1 MLKQKFI
8 WMLGALIIVALAVCA
23 QDQPQ
28 KVIKHVPVKPTSAAS
43 GQEMYTSYCAVCH
56 GKDGKGNGPAAE
68 ALKVPPTDLTMLS
81 KKNGGKYPA
90 LKVTASIRREA
101 NTPAHGSAEM
111 PVWGH
116 LFRTMSGGHEGEV
129 QQRVANLSN
138 YIETLQA
145 K

>member
-1 MLKQKFI
+1 MTSRKFI
-8 WMLGALIIVALAVCA
+8 WMLGALLVLALAVGA
-23 QDQPQ
+23 QEEPQ
-28 KVIKHVPVKPTSAAS
+28 KVIKHVPVKSTSPAS
-43 GQEMYTSYCAVCH
+43 GQEMYVTYCAVCH

-68 ALKVPPTDLTMLS
+68 ALKVLPTDLTSLA

-90 LKVTASIRREA
+90 LKVSSAIRGEA
-101 NTPAHGSAEM
+101 NTPAHGTAEM

-129 QQRVANLSN
+129 QQRVANLN
-138 YIETLQA
+138 KYIEDMQA